1 MRKLLIIFLFP
12 LVVFAKTDN
21 SKYTIAGN
29 VHLTVTNFGMLGTG
43 FRVWN
48 PETGEPQPSCEYPV
62 GTRTEHLYR
71 AGLWVGAVSPQ
82 GINVTTGVN
91 DATSVTPG
99 SSEGFEFY
107 PTRSS
112 DDVVIEKSN
121 LMTSQYYSLDAVS
134 EQDFY
139 AVYYDTSYVVNHT
152 SLGLCIKQT
161 SYVWSYSYIDD
172 VVIVTYSI
180 KNIGDADLEDI
191 YVGIYAEM
199 VSGNR
204 DFWGDDF
211 NSTPFFGH
219 KRIFYNDTLYLMYER
234 NDGFDYL
241 AKGFVGIGFLGI
253 ETNAGQIELDS
264 LKKTFYW
271 WKWRE
276 MEGDVSDLRRYEIIS
291 SGIRKPDMDD
301 VYYYENGYPDPIPLI
316 SMGAIPYLN
325 MQDSITLTIALCCGI
340 TDNELF
346 QNFGW
351 ARKAYESDY
360 VLPAPPP
367 SPRLVIIPDSRKVT
381 LLFDDSPE
389 FVRDPSPPNLRDF
402 EGYRIYRSE
411 TGLADPDEWIL
422 LYQFDKTPDDSIQ
435 DVDHS
440 QGFNTGMPEKE
451 TEGEHEGWYKI
462 IDQGVRNGFRYYYTV
477 TSYDV
482 GNPEIGLPPL
492 ESALRQNMV
501 EVIPGT
507 PPTSEPDKAV
517 GVYPNPY
524 RMSSMWDT
532 GSPRGRVIRF
542 FNLPE
547 NTTIYIYNLA
557 GDLVKTLEHKGV
569 LEEGAGGEAV
579 WDLITDRE
587 QAVATGLYIFC
598 VKDHNTGRIKK
609 GKFLVIK

>member
-21 SKYTIAGN
+21 SKYTTAGN
-29 VHLTVTNFGMLGTG
+29 VYLTVTNFGMLGAG
-43 FRVWN
+43 RGI
-48 PETGEPQPSCEYPV
+48 PPLPTGEPQPSCEYPA
-62 GTRTEHLYR
+62 GTRTERLFR
-71 AGLWVGAVSPQ
+71 AGLWVGAVSPW
-82 GINVTTGVN
+82 GICVTTGVC
-91 DATSVTPG
+91 DALSITAG

-107 PTRSS
+107 PTRDQ
-112 DDVVIEKSN
+112 DDVIIEKSS

-139 AVYYDTSYVVNHT
+139 ATYYDTSSVLNHT
-152 SLGLCIKQT
+152 PLGLEVCQV

-172 VVIVTYSI
+172 VVIVRFII
-180 KNIGDADLEDI
+180 KNIGDADLEDVYI
-191 YVGIYAEM
+191 GMYAEL

-211 NSTPFFGH
+211 NATPFFGH
-219 KRIFYNDTLYLMYER
+219 KRLFYKDSLHLVYEM
-234 NDGFDYL
+234 NDGTDYL
-241 AKGFVGIGFLGI
+241 AKGMFGVGMVGIERDTTRI
-253 ETNAGQIELDS
+253 YLDS
-264 LKKTFYW
+264 LTISFNW
-271 WKWRE
+271 WEW
-276 MEGDVSDLRRYEIIS
+276 DYNVIVSDSSNYRTMSNGRRE
-291 SGIRKPDMDD
+291 PDVDD
-301 VYYYENGYPDPIPLI
+301 GYLVDHPYPDPTSLLSAGP
-316 SMGAIPYLN
+316 IPYLN
-325 MQDSITLTIALCCGI
+325 RGDSLTVTFALCGGM
-340 TDNELF
+340 TDDELY

-351 ARKAYESDY
+351 AKKAYETNY

-381 LLFDDSPE
+381 LLFDNSPE
-389 FVRDPSPPNLRDF
+389 FIRDPSPPNLRDF

-451 TEGEHEGWYKI
+451 TEGEYEGWYKI
-462 IDQGVRNGFRYYYTV
+462 IDQDVRNGFRYYYTV

-547 NTTIYIYNLA
+547 NATIYIYNLA
-557 GDLVKTLEHKGV
+557 GDLVKTLEHEGV
-569 LEEGAGGEAV
+569 LEEEAGGEAV